1 MVTKF
6 EAGGIASLVPTSHM
20 VFTRVPIVGGG
31 RGEIWAKGSE
41 CPTSPSPPCPLLIE
55 AL

>member
-6 EAGGIASLVPTSHM
+6 EAGSIASLVPASHM

-41 CPTSPSPPCPLLIE
+41 CPPPPLAPS
-55 AL
+55 